1 MPRRHTVHHKIRI
14 TDTRNNPSNY
24 RPISVIPTVA
34 KIFEKIVY
42 DQLYEYL
49 DSYNLLNAS
58 QSGFRSL
65 HSTLTALLEATNSW
79 SVNIDNGLVNGVVF
93 IDLKK
98 AFDTIDHKILL
109 QKLENYGVDPNGL
122 KWFKSYLTDR
132 TQKCRV
138 NDHLSNSK
146 PVTCGVPQGSILG
159 PLLFLIYIND
169 LPNCLNYAM
178 PRMFADD
185 TNVSYA
191 ADSLNELQNVLNS
204 ELKSLHNWLITNRL
218 SLNIAKTEFMTIGS
232 RQKLRTI
239 DDVITIKIIINFKSE
254 INRVDSVKSLGV
266 YIDNHLTWT
275 KHIDKISKKIASAI
289 GALKRI
295 RPYITTNT
303 AVQVYQALI
312 QPHFDYCCSVWD
324 GLGETLSCEM
334 QKLQNRAARVIMR
347 ANYDAS
353 AGILLDALHWDNL
366 SLRRAKLKAGLV
378 FKTLKGNVPL
388 YLQNMFSVRGI
399 GYNIRNS
406 EMRLNLPKPRTNYL
420 KRSFSYS
427 GALLWNSLP
436 QDIRK
441 LQSFAQFRK
450 AVAEYYSN

>member
-1 MPRRHTVHHKIRI
+1 M
-14 TDTRNNPSNY
+14 
-24 RPISVIPTVA
+24 
-34 KIFEKIVY
+34 
-42 DQLYEYL
+42 
-49 DSYNLLNAS
+49 
-58 QSGFRSL
+58 
-65 HSTLTALLEATNSW
+65 TALLEATNSW

-138 NDHLSNSK
+138 NGHLSNSK

-239 DDVITIKIIINFKSE
+239 DDVITIKINECE
-254 INRVDSVKSLGV
+254 INRVDSVKSLGL

-303 AVQVYQALI
+303 AIQVYQALI

-324 GLGETLSCEM
+324 GLGETLSCKM

-366 SLRRAKLKAGLV
+366 SLRREKLKAGLV

-450 AVAEYYSN
+450 AIAEYYSN